1 MWLFAFCVEYHKQ
14 SVYTLLFVGFFAYD
28 TLLSCLQLSLFSQN
42 ILKVFFSMLRRVL
55 GVGVGFGTRSWEPD
69 SKYIEGFRYQP
80 ININ

>member
-42 ILKVFFSMLRRVL
+42 ILKVFFFNVKKGTWCGS
-55 GVGVGFGTRSWEPD
+55 GVWD
-69 SKYIEGFRYQP
+69 
-80 ININ
+80 